1 SSSDW
6 EKKAPALT
14 LSQLKILL
22 KAVLPMRLFSTEG
35 LIALVAWIQKK
46 NHRAYQSH
54 RKRKLFVNKN
64 IQISL

>member
-1 SSSDW
+1 LG
-6 EKKAPALT
+6 KKAPALT

-22 KAVLPMRLFSTEG
+22 KAFLPMRLFSTEG
-35 LIALVAWIQKK
+35 LIALVAWNKKK

-54 RKRKLFVNKN
+54 GKMKLFANKN